1 MKPGDII
8 GSYRVE
14 KKLGEGGMGV
24 VFLAYD
30 TTLHRQ
36 VALKV
41 VADSAEGGVATGR
54 LLREARNAAAL
65 NHPNICT
72 VHEVRH
78 DAGTTFI
85 AMEYVEGRS
94 LRERIDECGALPH
107 DEALRYASQAN
118 AMAYATTLA
127 SMVPAGTVA
136 ATVDGQELDV
146 RPRTG
151 AARSTRV

>member
-1 MKPGDII
+1 MNPGDII

-41 VADSAEGGVATGR
+41 VEDSADSAASRGR
-54 LLREARNAAAL
+54 GLREARNAAAL
-65 NHPNICT
+65 NHPHICT

-78 DAGTTFI
+78 DGGTTFI

-94 LRERIDECGALPH
+94 LRERIDESGALPY
-107 DEALRYASQAN
+107 DEALRYARQA
-118 AMAYATTLA
+118 ADAVAYAHERGVVHRDLK
-127 SMVPAGTVA
+127 A
-136 ATVDGQELDV
+136 AT
-146 RPRTG
+146 P
-151 AARSTRV
+151 